1 MNNNFKTF
9 FRKDS
14 SRSTNNITSTIQLML
29 HFNEK
34 AKRNPITGYI
44 LVSLGVLL
52 SASSGSWDITNHLL
66 NKPET
71 FFSPPHAGI
80 YIGVA
85 LVLSGSIMVLSRY
98 YRSSSNISNKYHY
111 IDKLIDLPLPMKLVI
126 IGVVMLVSAGPFDF
140 AWHSA
145 FGLDGLL
152 SPSHSVLTI
161 GMAVSSIGA
170 LLGML
175 SSNNDQNNNDNN
187 NDNNKSRKF
196 NTSITNSSSFP
207 SSSIVDSTNNDDNKT
222 SHAVSPILIIIG
234 IIPIWITVSGL
245 IHMASLPFSDTEHFN
260 FNPDPTLAAIIA
272 TLAFPFIVSF
282 ILFSSFQLSVRSRR
296 TKRMFGIL
304 SITGI
309 VFIIINLTT
318 AILTNEYLIPTI
330 PFYIL
335 NIIPIV
341 AVDILLSK
349 LSTPKTKIV
358 NYVAGAV
365 IGSIFFTLYYPLITH
380 TYNEVLS
387 NSQTVWP
394 SLTSSIYFKMID
406 KIYPL
411 MVIPAAVTG
420 IMATIISSK
429 LIQDKN

>member
-14 SRSTNNITSTIQLML
+14 NRNSNNITSTIQLML

-34 AKRNPITGYI
+34 AQRNPITGYI

-71 FFSPPHAGI
+71 FFSPPHAGL
-80 YIGVA
+80 YMGVA
-85 LVLSGSIMVLSRY
+85 IVLSGSIMMLSRY
-98 YRSSSNISNKYHY
+98 YRSYSNNSNNNHY
-111 IDKLIDLPLPMKLVI
+111 INKVIDLPLPMKLVT
-126 IGVVMLVSAGPFDF
+126 IGVIMLVSAGPFDF

-175 SSNNDQNNNDNN
+175 SSNNDQNNN

-196 NTSITNSSSFP
+196 NTSITTSSSF
-207 SSSIVDSTNNDDNKT
+207 SSSSTVDSTNNDENNT

-245 IHMASLPFSDTEHFN
+245 IHMASLPFSDKEYFN

-296 TKRMFGIL
+296 AKRMFGIL

-318 AILTNEYLIPTI
+318 AILTNEYLVPTI

-394 SLTSSIYFKMID
+394 SLTSSIYFKMIE

-420 IMATIISSK
+420 IVATIISSK

>member
-14 SRSTNNITSTIQLML
+14 NRNSNNITSTIQLML

-71 FFSPPHAGI
+71 FFSPPHAGL
-80 YIGVA
+80 YIGVVI
-85 LVLSGSIMVLSRY
+85 VLSGSIMVLSRY
-98 YRSSSNISNKYHY
+98 YSRSNISNNDHY
-111 IDKLIDLPLPMKLVI
+111 INKLIDLPLPMKLVT

-161 GMAVSSIGA
+161 GMAISSIGA

-175 SSNNDQNNNDNN
+175 SNNNDQNNN
-187 NDNNKSRKF
+187 K
-196 NTSITNSSSFP
+196 
-207 SSSIVDSTNNDDNKT
+207 
-222 SHAVSPILIIIG
+222 SHAVSPILIVIG
-234 IIPIWITVSGL
+234 IIPVWIIVSGL
-245 IHMASLPFSDTEHFN
+245 IHMVSLPFSDTEYFK

-282 ILFSSFQLSVRSRR
+282 ILFSSFELSVRSGR
-296 TKRMFGIL
+296 TKGMFGIL
-304 SITGI
+304 SITGAI
-309 VFIIINLTT
+309 FIIINLST
-318 AILTNEYLIPTI
+318 AILTNEHLTPTI

-341 AVDILLSK
+341 AVDIILSK
-349 LSTPKTKIV
+349 LSIPKTKIV
-358 NYVAGAV
+358 NYVAGA
-365 IGSIFFTLYYPLITH
+365 ILGSTFLMLYYPLITH
-380 TYNEVLS
+380 TYNEVLL
-387 NSQTVWP
+387 NPQTVWP

-406 KIYPL
+406 EVYPL
-411 MVIPAAVTG
+411 IVIPAMATG
-420 IMATIISSK
+420 ILGTIISTK
-429 LIQDKN
+429 LIHQH

>member
-9 FRKDS
+9 IRKDS
-14 SRSTNNITSTIQLML
+14 SRNSNNITSTIQLML

-34 AKRNPITGYI
+34 AQRNPVTGYI

-66 NKPET
+66 SKPET
-71 FFSPPHAGI
+71 FFSPPHAGL
-80 YIGVA
+80 YMGVA
-85 LVLSGSIMVLSRY
+85 IVLSGSIMMLSRY
-98 YRSSSNISNKYHY
+98 YRSYSNISNNNHY
-111 IDKLIDLPLPMKLVI
+111 INKLIDLPLPMKLVT
-126 IGVVMLVSAGPFDF
+126 IGVIMLVSAGPFDF

-175 SSNNDQNNNDNN
+175 SSNNDQNNNDN
-187 NDNNKSRKF
+187 DNKSRKF
-196 NTSITNSSSFP
+196 NPSITTSSSC
-207 SSSIVDSTNNDDNKT
+207 SSSSAIADSTNNDDDNK
-222 SHAVSPILIIIG
+222 SHAISLILIIIG
-234 IIPIWITVSGL
+234 IIPVWITVSGL

-282 ILFSSFQLSVRSRR
+282 MLFSSFQLSVRSKR
-296 TKRMFGIL
+296 TKRMFGII

-318 AILTNEYLIPTI
+318 AILPNEYLVPTI

-411 MVIPAAVTG
+411 MVIPAAVIG
-420 IMATIISSK
+420 IVATIVSSR
-429 LIQDKN
+429 LIPDKN

>member
-14 SRSTNNITSTIQLML
+14 SRNSNNITSTIQLML

-34 AKRNPITGYI
+34 AQRNPVTDYI
-44 LVSLGVLL
+44 LVSIGVLL

-71 FFSPPHAGI
+71 FFSPPHAGL
-80 YIGVA
+80 YMGVA
-85 LVLSGSIMVLSRY
+85 IVLSGSIMMLSRY
-98 YRSSSNISNKYHY
+98 YRSYSNISNNNHY
-111 IDKLIDLPLPMKLVI
+111 INKLIDLPLPIKLVT
-126 IGVVMLVSAGPFDF
+126 IGVIMLVSAGPFDF

-170 LLGML
+170 LLGIL

-187 NDNNKSRKF
+187 NKNRMF
-196 NTSITNSSSFP
+196 NPSITTSSSC
-207 SSSIVDSTNNDDNKT
+207 SSSTIAASTNNDDNNT
-222 SHAVSPILIIIG
+222 SHAISLILIIIG
-234 IIPIWITVSGL
+234 IIPVWITVSGL
-245 IHMASLPFSDTEHFN
+245 IYMASLPFSDTKHFN

-282 ILFSSFQLSVRSRR
+282 MLFSSFQLSVRSKR
-296 TKRMFGIL
+296 TKRMFGML

-318 AILTNEYLIPTI
+318 AILPNEYLVPTI

-358 NYVAGAV
+358 NYIAGAV

-411 MVIPAAVTG
+411 MVIPAAIIG
-420 IMATIISSK
+420 IVATIVSSK
-429 LIQDKN
+429 LIPDKN

>member
-14 SRSTNNITSTIQLML
+14 SRNSNNITSTIQLML

-34 AKRNPITGYI
+34 AQRNPITGYI

-71 FFSPPHAGI
+71 FFSPPHAGL
-80 YIGVA
+80 YMGVA
-85 LVLSGSIMVLSRY
+85 IVLSGSIMMLSRY
-98 YRSSSNISNKYHY
+98 YRSYSNISNNNHY
-111 IDKLIDLPLPMKLVI
+111 INKLIDLPLPMKLVT
-126 IGVVMLVSAGPFDF
+126 IGVIMLVSAGPFDF

-175 SSNNDQNNNDNN
+175 SRNNDQNNDD
-187 NDNNKSRKF
+187 DNNKSRKF
-196 NTSITNSSSFP
+196 NPSITTSSSC
-207 SSSIVDSTNNDDNKT
+207 SSSAIADSTNNDDNNT
-222 SHAVSPILIIIG
+222 SHAISLILIIIG
-234 IIPIWITVSGL
+234 IIPVWITVSGL

-282 ILFSSFQLSVRSRR
+282 MLFSSFQLSVRSKR

-318 AILTNEYLIPTI
+318 AILPNEYLVPTI

-411 MVIPAAVTG
+411 MVIPAAVIG
-420 IMATIISSK
+420 IVATIVSSK
-429 LIQDKN
+429 LIPDNN

>member
-14 SRSTNNITSTIQLML
+14 SRNSNNITSTIQLML

-34 AKRNPITGYI
+34 AQRNPITGYI

-71 FFSPPHAGI
+71 FFSPPHAGL
-80 YIGVA
+80 YMGVA
-85 LVLSGSIMVLSRY
+85 IVLSGSIMMLSRY
-98 YRSSSNISNKYHY
+98 YRNYSNISNNNHY
-111 IDKLIDLPLPMKLVI
+111 INKLIDLPLPMKLVT
-126 IGVVMLVSAGPFDF
+126 IGVIMLVSAGPFDF

-170 LLGML
+170 LLGIL

-187 NDNNKSRKF
+187 NKSRKF
-196 NTSITNSSSFP
+196 NPSITTSSSC
-207 SSSIVDSTNNDDNKT
+207 SSSAIADSTNNDDNNT
-222 SHAVSPILIIIG
+222 SHAVSLIIIIIG
-234 IIPIWITVSGL
+234 IIPVWITVSGL

-272 TLAFPFIVSF
+272 TLAFPFIMSF
-282 ILFSSFQLSVRSRR
+282 MLFSSFQLSVRSKR

-318 AILTNEYLIPTI
+318 AILPNEYLVPTI

-411 MVIPAAVTG
+411 MVIPAAVIG
-420 IMATIISSK
+420 IVATIVSSK
-429 LIQDKN
+429 LIPDKN

>member
-14 SRSTNNITSTIQLML
+14 SRNSNNITSTIQLML

-34 AKRNPITGYI
+34 AQRNPITGYI

-52 SASSGSWDITNHLL
+52 SATSGSWDITNHLL

-71 FFSPPHAGI
+71 FFSPPHAGL
-80 YIGVA
+80 YMGVA
-85 LVLSGSIMVLSRY
+85 IVLSGSIMMLSRY
-98 YRSSSNISNKYHY
+98 YRNYSNISNNNHY
-111 IDKLIDLPLPMKLVI
+111 INKLIDLPLPMKLVT
-126 IGVVMLVSAGPFDF
+126 IGVIMLVSAGPFDF

-170 LLGML
+170 LLGIL

-187 NDNNKSRKF
+187 NKSRKF
-196 NTSITNSSSFP
+196 NPSITTSSSCFP
-207 SSSIVDSTNNDDNKT
+207 SALADSTNNDDNNT
-222 SHAVSPILIIIG
+222 SHAVSLIIIIIG
-234 IIPIWITVSGL
+234 IIPVWITVSGL
-245 IHMASLPFSDTEHFN
+245 IHMVSLPFSDTEHFN

-272 TLAFPFIVSF
+272 TLAFPFIMSF
-282 ILFSSFQLSVRSRR
+282 MLFSSFQLSVRSKR

-318 AILTNEYLIPTI
+318 AILPNEYLVPTI

-380 TYNEVLS
+380 TYNEVLP

-411 MVIPAAVTG
+411 MVIPAALIG
-420 IMATIISSK
+420 IVATIVSSK
-429 LIQDKN
+429 LIPDKN

>member
-14 SRSTNNITSTIQLML
+14 SRNSNNITSTIQLML

-34 AKRNPITGYI
+34 AQRNPITGYI
-44 LVSLGVLL
+44 LVSIGVLL

-71 FFSPPHAGI
+71 FFSPPHAGL
-80 YIGVA
+80 YMGVVI
-85 LVLSGSIMVLSRY
+85 VLSGSIMMLSRY
-98 YRSSSNISNKYHY
+98 YRSYSNISNNNHY
-111 IDKLIDLPLPMKLVI
+111 INKLIDLPLPMKLVT
-126 IGVVMLVSAGPFDF
+126 IGVIMLVSAGPFDF

-175 SSNNDQNNNDNN
+175 SSNNDQNNNDN
-187 NDNNKSRKF
+187 DNKSRKF
-196 NTSITNSSSFP
+196 NPSITTSSSC
-207 SSSIVDSTNNDDNKT
+207 SSSAMVDSTNNDDNNT
-222 SHAVSPILIIIG
+222 SHAISLILIIIG
-234 IIPIWITVSGL
+234 IIPVWITVSGL

-272 TLAFPFIVSF
+272 TLAFPFIISF
-282 ILFSSFQLSVRSRR
+282 MLFSSFQLSVRSKR

-309 VFIIINLTT
+309 VFILINLTT
-318 AILTNEYLIPTI
+318 AILPNEYLVPTI

-411 MVIPAAVTG
+411 MVIPAAVIG
-420 IMATIISSK
+420 IVATIVSSK
-429 LIQDKN
+429 LIPDKN

>member
-1 MNNNFKTF
+1 
-9 FRKDS
+9 
-14 SRSTNNITSTIQLML
+14 ML
-29 HFNEK
+29 HFSEK

-85 LVLSGSIMVLSRY
+85 LVLSGSVMVISRY

-187 NDNNKSRKF
+187 
-196 NTSITNSSSFP
+196 
-207 SSSIVDSTNNDDNKT
+207 T

-245 IHMASLPFSDTEHFN
+245 IHMASLPFSNTEHFN

-318 AILTNEYLIPTI
+318 AILTNEYLVPTI

-411 MVIPAAVTG
+411 MVIPAAITG

-429 LIQDKN
+429 LIQDKNYN

>member
-14 SRSTNNITSTIQLML
+14 SRSTNNITSTIKLIL

-34 AKRNPITGYI
+34 AKRNPIAGYI

-85 LVLSGSIMVLSRY
+85 IVLSGSVMVLSRY
-98 YRSSSNISNKYHY
+98 YRSSSIISNNDHY
-111 IDKLIDLPLPMKLVI
+111 INKLIDLPLPMKLVT

-187 NDNNKSRKF
+187 NKSRKF
-196 NTSITNSSSFP
+196 NTSITTNSS
-207 SSSIVDSTNNDDNKT
+207 SSSIVDSTNNDDNNT

-234 IIPIWITVSGL
+234 IVPIWITVSGL
-245 IHMASLPFSDTEHFN
+245 IHMASLPFSDTEYFN

-296 TKRMFGIL
+296 AKRMFGIL

-318 AILTNEYLIPTI
+318 AILTNEYLVPTI

-420 IMATIISSK
+420 IVATIISSK

>member
-14 SRSTNNITSTIQLML
+14 SRCTNNITSTIQLML

-71 FFSPPHAGI
+71 FFSPPHAGL
-80 YIGVA
+80 YIGVII
-85 LVLSGSIMVLSRY
+85 VLSGSIMVLSRY
-98 YRSSSNISNKYHY
+98 YSSSNISNNNHY
-111 IDKLIDLPLPMKLVI
+111 IDKLIDLPLPMKLVT
-126 IGVVMLVSAGPFDF
+126 IGVVMLVTAGPFDF

-175 SSNNDQNNNDNN
+175 SSNNNQNN

-196 NTSITNSSSFP
+196 NPSITTSSSF
-207 SSSIVDSTNNDDNKT
+207 SSSFSIGDSTNNDSNNT
-222 SHAVSPILIIIG
+222 SHAVSPILIVIG
-234 IIPIWITVSGL
+234 IIPVWITVSGL
-245 IHMASLPFSDTEHFN
+245 IHMASLPFSETEHFN
-260 FNPDPTLAAIIA
+260 FNPDPTLAAIVA

-318 AILTNEYLIPTI
+318 AILPNEYLVPTI
-330 PFYIL
+330 PFYVL

-358 NYVAGAV
+358 NYIVGAV

-380 TYNEVLS
+380 TYNEVIS

-420 IMATIISSK
+420 ILATIISSK
-429 LIQDKN
+429 IIQDKN

>member
-14 SRSTNNITSTIQLML
+14 NRNSNNITSTIQLML

-34 AKRNPITGYI
+34 SQRNPITGYI

-71 FFSPPHAGI
+71 FFSPPHAGL
-80 YIGVA
+80 YMGVVI
-85 LVLSGSIMVLSRY
+85 VLSGSIMMLSRY
-98 YRSSSNISNKYHY
+98 YRSYSNISNNNHY
-111 IDKLIDLPLPMKLVI
+111 INKLIDLPLPMKLVT
-126 IGVVMLVSAGPFDF
+126 IGVIMLVSAGPFDF

-175 SSNNDQNNNDNN
+175 SSNNDQNNN
-187 NDNNKSRKF
+187 NKSRKF
-196 NTSITNSSSFP
+196 NPSITTSSSC
-207 SSSIVDSTNNDDNKT
+207 SSSAIVDSTNNDDNNT
-222 SHAVSPILIIIG
+222 SHAISLILIIIG
-234 IIPIWITVSGL
+234 IIPVWITVSGL

-272 TLAFPFIVSF
+272 TLAFPFIISF
-282 ILFSSFQLSVRSRR
+282 MLFSSFQLSVRSKR

-309 VFIIINLTT
+309 VFILINLTT
-318 AILTNEYLIPTI
+318 AILPNEYLVPTI

-411 MVIPAAVTG
+411 MVIPAAVIG
-420 IMATIISSK
+420 IVATIVSSK
-429 LIQDKN
+429 LIPDKN

>member
-9 FRKDS
+9 FRRDS
-14 SRSTNNITSTIQLML
+14 SRGTSNITSTVQLML

-66 NKPET
+66 NRPET
-71 FFSPPHAGI
+71 FFSPPHAGV
-80 YIGVA
+80 YLGVA
-85 LVLSGSIMVLSRY
+85 IVISGSIMMLHY
-98 YRSSSNISNKYHY
+98 YRSSSTISNNDHHY
-111 IDKLIDLPLPMKLVI
+111 INKLIHLPLPMKLVI
-126 IGVVMLVSAGPFDF
+126 IGAVMLVSAGPFDF

-161 GMAVSSIGA
+161 GMAISSIGA

-175 SSNNDQNNNDNN
+175 SNNNDQNNN
-187 NDNNKSRKF
+187 NK
-196 NTSITNSSSFP
+196 
-207 SSSIVDSTNNDDNKT
+207 
-222 SHAVSPILIIIG
+222 SHAVSPILIVIG
-234 IIPIWITVSGL
+234 IIPVWIIVSGL
-245 IHMASLPFSDTEHFN
+245 IHMVSLPFSDTEYFK

-282 ILFSSFQLSVRSRR
+282 ILFSSFELSVRSGR
-296 TKRMFGIL
+296 TKGMFGIL
-304 SITGI
+304 SITGAI
-309 VFIIINLTT
+309 FIIINLST
-318 AILTNEYLIPTI
+318 AILTNEHLTPTI

-341 AVDILLSK
+341 AVDIILSK
-349 LSTPKTKIV
+349 LSIPKTKIA
-358 NYVAGAV
+358 NYVAGA
-365 IGSIFFTLYYPLITH
+365 ILGSMFLMLYYPLITH
-380 TYNEVLS
+380 TYNEVLL
-387 NSQTVWP
+387 NPQTVWP

-406 KIYPL
+406 EVYPL
-411 MVIPAAVTG
+411 IVIPAMATG
-420 IMATIISSK
+420 ILGTIISTK
-429 LIQDKN
+429 LIHQHK

>member
-14 SRSTNNITSTIQLML
+14 SRNSNNITSTIQLML

-34 AKRNPITGYI
+34 AQRNPITGYI

-71 FFSPPHAGI
+71 FFSPPHAGL
-80 YIGVA
+80 YMGVA
-85 LVLSGSIMVLSRY
+85 IVLSGSIMMLSRY
-98 YRSSSNISNKYHY
+98 YRNYSNISNNNHY
-111 IDKLIDLPLPMKLVI
+111 INKLIDLPLPMKLVT
-126 IGVVMLVSAGPFDF
+126 IGVIMLVSAGPFDF

-187 NDNNKSRKF
+187 NKSRKF
-196 NTSITNSSSFP
+196 NHSITTSSSCSP
-207 SSSIVDSTNNDDNKT
+207 STIAASTNNDDNNT
-222 SHAVSPILIIIG
+222 SHAISLILIIIG
-234 IIPIWITVSGL
+234 IIPVWITVSGL

-272 TLAFPFIVSF
+272 TLAFPFIMSF
-282 ILFSSFQLSVRSRR
+282 MLFSSFQLSVRSKR

-318 AILTNEYLIPTI
+318 AILPNEYLVPTI

-380 TYNEVLS
+380 TYNEVLP

-411 MVIPAAVTG
+411 MVIPAALIG
-420 IMATIISSK
+420 IVATIVSSK
-429 LIQDKN
+429 LIPDKN

>member
-14 SRSTNNITSTIQLML
+14 SRNSNNITSTIQLML

-34 AKRNPITGYI
+34 AQRNPITGYI

-71 FFSPPHAGI
+71 FFSPPHAGL
-80 YIGVA
+80 YMGVA
-85 LVLSGSIMVLSRY
+85 IVLSGSIMMLSRY
-98 YRSSSNISNKYHY
+98 YRNYSNISNNNHY
-111 IDKLIDLPLPMKLVI
+111 INKLIDLPLPMKLVT
-126 IGVVMLVSAGPFDF
+126 IGVIMLVSAGPFDF

-187 NDNNKSRKF
+187 NKSRKF
-196 NTSITNSSSFP
+196 NPSITTSSSC
-207 SSSIVDSTNNDDNKT
+207 SSSAIADSTNNDDNNT
-222 SHAVSPILIIIG
+222 SHAVSLVFIIIG
-234 IIPIWITVSGL
+234 IIPVWITVSGL

-272 TLAFPFIVSF
+272 TLAFPFIMSF
-282 ILFSSFQLSVRSRR
+282 MLFSSFQLSVRSKR

-318 AILTNEYLIPTI
+318 AILPNEYLVPTI

-380 TYNEVLS
+380 TYNEVLP

-411 MVIPAAVTG
+411 MVIPAALIG
-420 IMATIISSK
+420 IVATIVSSK
-429 LIQDKN
+429 LIPDKN

>member
-14 SRSTNNITSTIQLML
+14 SRNSNNITSTIQLML

-34 AKRNPITGYI
+34 AQRNPVTGYI

-71 FFSPPHAGI
+71 FFSPPHAGL
-80 YIGVA
+80 YMGVA
-85 LVLSGSIMVLSRY
+85 IVLSGSIMMLSRY
-98 YRSSSNISNKYHY
+98 YRSYSNISNNNHY
-111 IDKLIDLPLPMKLVI
+111 INKIIDLPLPMKLVT
-126 IGVVMLVSAGPFDF
+126 IGVIMLVSAGPFDF

-170 LLGML
+170 LLGIL

-187 NDNNKSRKF
+187 NNKSRKF
-196 NTSITNSSSFP
+196 NPSITTSSSC
-207 SSSIVDSTNNDDNKT
+207 SSSTIADSTNNDDNNT
-222 SHAVSPILIIIG
+222 SHAISLILIIIG
-234 IIPIWITVSGL
+234 IIPVWITVSGL

-282 ILFSSFQLSVRSRR
+282 MLFSSFQLSVRSKR

-318 AILTNEYLIPTI
+318 AILPNEYLVPTI

-358 NYVAGAV
+358 NYIAGAV

-394 SLTSSIYFKMID
+394 SLTSSIYFKMIG

-411 MVIPAAVTG
+411 MVIPSAVIG
-420 IMATIISSK
+420 IIATIVSSK
-429 LIQDKN
+429 LIPYKN

>member
-14 SRSTNNITSTIQLML
+14 SRNSNNITSTIQLML

-34 AKRNPITGYI
+34 AQRNPITGYI

-52 SASSGSWDITNHLL
+52 SATSGSWDITNHLL

-71 FFSPPHAGI
+71 FFSPPHAGL
-80 YIGVA
+80 YMGVA
-85 LVLSGSIMVLSRY
+85 IVLYGSIMMLSRY
-98 YRSSSNISNKYHY
+98 YRSYSNISNNNHY
-111 IDKLIDLPLPMKLVI
+111 INKLIDLPLPMKLVT
-126 IGVVMLVSAGPFDF
+126 IGVIMLVSAGPFDF

-170 LLGML
+170 LLGIL
-175 SSNNDQNNNDNN
+175 SSNNDHNNDN
-187 NDNNKSRKF
+187 NNKSRKF
-196 NTSITNSSSFP
+196 NPSITISSSCSF
-207 SSSIVDSTNNDDNKT
+207 STIADSTNNDDNNT
-222 SHAVSPILIIIG
+222 SHVISLILIIIG
-234 IIPIWITVSGL
+234 IIPVWITVSGL

-260 FNPDPTLAAIIA
+260 FNPDPTLAAIIT

-282 ILFSSFQLSVRSRR
+282 MLFSSFQLSVRNKR

-318 AILTNEYLIPTI
+318 AILPNEYLVPTI

-349 LSTPKTKIV
+349 LSTRKTKIV

-380 TYNEVLS
+380 TYNEVLP

-411 MVIPAAVTG
+411 MVIPAALIG
-420 IMATIISSK
+420 IVATIVSSK
-429 LIQDKN
+429 LIPDKN

>member
-98 YRSSSNISNKYHY
+98 YRNSSNISNKYHY

-187 NDNNKSRKF
+187 KSRKF

-207 SSSIVDSTNNDDNKT
+207 SSSIVDSTNNDDNNT

-429 LIQDKN
+429 LIQDKNYN

>member
-14 SRSTNNITSTIQLML
+14 SRNSNNITSTIQLML

-34 AKRNPITGYI
+34 AQRNPVTGYI

-71 FFSPPHAGI
+71 FFSPPHAGL
-80 YIGVA
+80 YMGVA
-85 LVLSGSIMVLSRY
+85 IVLYGSIMMLSRY
-98 YRSSSNISNKYHY
+98 YRSYSNISNNNHY
-111 IDKLIDLPLPMKLVI
+111 INKLIDLPLPMKLVT
-126 IGVVMLVSAGPFDF
+126 IGVIMLVSAGPFDF

-170 LLGML
+170 LLGIL
-175 SSNNDQNNNDNN
+175 SSNNDHNNNDN
-187 NDNNKSRKF
+187 NNKSRKF
-196 NTSITNSSSFP
+196 NPSITTSSSC
-207 SSSIVDSTNNDDNKT
+207 SSSTIADSTNNDDNNT
-222 SHAVSPILIIIG
+222 SHAISLILIIIG
-234 IIPIWITVSGL
+234 IIPVWITVSGL

-260 FNPDPTLAAIIA
+260 FNPDPTVAAIIA

-282 ILFSSFQLSVRSRR
+282 MLFSSFQLSVRSKR

-318 AILTNEYLIPTI
+318 AILPNEYLVPTI

-358 NYVAGAV
+358 NYIAGAV

-411 MVIPAAVTG
+411 MVIPAAVIG
-420 IMATIISSK
+420 IVATIVSSK
-429 LIQDKN
+429 LIPDKN

>member
-14 SRSTNNITSTIQLML
+14 SRNSNNITSTIQLML

-34 AKRNPITGYI
+34 AQRNPITGYI

-52 SASSGSWDITNHLL
+52 SATSGSWDITNHLL

-71 FFSPPHAGI
+71 FFSPPHAGL
-80 YIGVA
+80 YMGVA
-85 LVLSGSIMVLSRY
+85 IVLSGSIMMLSRY
-98 YRSSSNISNKYHY
+98 YRNYSNISNNNHY
-111 IDKLIDLPLPMKLVI
+111 INKLIDLPLPMKLVT
-126 IGVVMLVSAGPFDF
+126 IGVIMLVSAGPFDF

-187 NDNNKSRKF
+187 NKSRKF
-196 NTSITNSSSFP
+196 NPSITTSSSC
-207 SSSIVDSTNNDDNKT
+207 SSSAIADSTNNDDNNT
-222 SHAVSPILIIIG
+222 SHAVSLIIIIIG
-234 IIPIWITVSGL
+234 IIPVWITVSGL

-272 TLAFPFIVSF
+272 TLAFPFIMSF
-282 ILFSSFQLSVRSRR
+282 MLFSSFQLSVRSKR

-318 AILTNEYLIPTI
+318 AILPNEYLVPTI

-349 LSTPKTKIV
+349 LSTRKTKIV

-380 TYNEVLS
+380 TYNEVLP

-411 MVIPAAVTG
+411 MVIPAALIG
-420 IMATIISSK
+420 IVATIVSSK
-429 LIQDKN
+429 LIPDKN

>member
-14 SRSTNNITSTIQLML
+14 SRNSNNITSTIQLML

-34 AKRNPITGYI
+34 AQRNPITGYI

-52 SASSGSWDITNHLL
+52 SATSGSWDITNHLL

-71 FFSPPHAGI
+71 FFSPPHAGL
-80 YIGVA
+80 YMGVA
-85 LVLSGSIMVLSRY
+85 IVLSGSIMMLSRY
-98 YRSSSNISNKYHY
+98 YRNYSNISNNNHY
-111 IDKLIDLPLPMKLVI
+111 INKLIDLPLPMKLVT
-126 IGVVMLVSAGPFDF
+126 IGVIMLVSAGPFDF

-170 LLGML
+170 LLGIL

-187 NDNNKSRKF
+187 NKSRKF
-196 NTSITNSSSFP
+196 NPSITTSSSCFP
-207 SSSIVDSTNNDDNKT
+207 SALADSTNNDDNNT
-222 SHAVSPILIIIG
+222 SHAVSLIIIIIG
-234 IIPIWITVSGL
+234 IIPVWITVSGL

-272 TLAFPFIVSF
+272 TLAFPFIMSF
-282 ILFSSFQLSVRSRR
+282 MLFSSFQLSVRSKR

-318 AILTNEYLIPTI
+318 AILPNEYLVPTI

-380 TYNEVLS
+380 TYNEVLP

-411 MVIPAAVTG
+411 MVIPAALIG
-420 IMATIISSK
+420 IVATIVSSK
-429 LIQDKN
+429 LIPDKN

>member
-14 SRSTNNITSTIQLML
+14 SKSTNNITSTIQLML

-98 YRSSSNISNKYHY
+98 YHSSSNISNKYHH

-187 NDNNKSRKF
+187 KSIKF
-196 NTSITNSSSFP
+196 NTSITNSSSF
-207 SSSIVDSTNNDDNKT
+207 SFSSIVDSTNNDDNNT

>member
-187 NDNNKSRKF
+187 KSRKF
-196 NTSITNSSSFP
+196 NTSITNSSSFS
-207 SSSIVDSTNNDDNKT
+207 SSSIVDSTNNDDNNT

>member
-14 SRSTNNITSTIQLML
+14 SRNSNNITSTIQLML

-34 AKRNPITGYI
+34 AQRNPITGYI

-71 FFSPPHAGI
+71 FFSPPHAGL
-80 YIGVA
+80 YMGVA
-85 LVLSGSIMVLSRY
+85 IVLSGSIMMLSRY
-98 YRSSSNISNKYHY
+98 YRSYSNISNNNHY
-111 IDKLIDLPLPMKLVI
+111 INKLIDLPLPMKLVT
-126 IGVVMLVSAGPFDF
+126 IGVIMLVSAGPFDF

-175 SSNNDQNNNDNN
+175 SRNNDQNNDD
-187 NDNNKSRKF
+187 DNNKSRKF
-196 NTSITNSSSFP
+196 NPSITTSSSC
-207 SSSIVDSTNNDDNKT
+207 SSSAIADSTNNDDNNT
-222 SHAVSPILIIIG
+222 SHAISLILIIIG
-234 IIPIWITVSGL
+234 IIPVWITVSGL

-282 ILFSSFQLSVRSRR
+282 MLFSSFQLSVRSKR

-318 AILTNEYLIPTI
+318 AILPNEYLVPTI

-358 NYVAGAV
+358 NYIAGAV

-380 TYNEVLS
+380 TYNEVLP

-411 MVIPAAVTG
+411 MVIPAALIG
-420 IMATIISSK
+420 IVATIVSSK
-429 LIQDKN
+429 LIPDNN

>member
-9 FRKDS
+9 FRRDS
-14 SRSTNNITSTIQLML
+14 NRGTSNITSTVQLML

-66 NKPET
+66 NRPET
-71 FFSPPHAGI
+71 FFSPPHAGL
-80 YIGVA
+80 YLGVA
-85 LVLSGSIMVLSRY
+85 IVLSGSIMMLRY
-98 YRSSSNISNKYHY
+98 YRSSSNISNNDHRY
-111 IDKLIDLPLPMKLVI
+111 INKLIHLPLPMKLVI
-126 IGVVMLVSAGPFDF
+126 IGAVMLVSAGPFDF

-161 GMAVSSIGA
+161 GMAISSIGA

-175 SSNNDQNNNDNN
+175 SSNNGQNDQNNN
-187 NDNNKSRKF
+187 K
-196 NTSITNSSSFP
+196 
-207 SSSIVDSTNNDDNKT
+207 
-222 SHAVSPILIIIG
+222 SHAVSPILIVIG
-234 IIPIWITVSGL
+234 IIPVWIIVSGL
-245 IHMASLPFSDTEHFN
+245 IHMVSLPFSDTEYFK

-282 ILFSSFQLSVRSRR
+282 ILFSSFELSVRSGR
-296 TKRMFGIL
+296 TKGMFGIL
-304 SITGI
+304 SITGAI
-309 VFIIINLTT
+309 FIIINLST
-318 AILTNEYLIPTI
+318 AILTNEHLIPTI

-341 AVDILLSK
+341 AVDIILSK
-349 LSTPKTKIV
+349 LSIPKTKIV
-358 NYVAGAV
+358 NYVAGA
-365 IGSIFFTLYYPLITH
+365 ILGSTFLMLYYPLITH
-380 TYNEVLS
+380 TYNEVLL
-387 NSQTVWP
+387 NPQTVWP

-406 KIYPL
+406 EIYPL
-411 MVIPAAVTG
+411 IVIPAMATG
-420 IMATIISSK
+420 ILGTIISTK
-429 LIQDKN
+429 LIHQHK

>member
-98 YRSSSNISNKYHY
+98 YRSSSNISDKYHY

-187 NDNNKSRKF
+187 KSRKF
-196 NTSITNSSSFP
+196 NTSITNSSSFSS
-207 SSSIVDSTNNDDNKT
+207 SSSIVDSTNNDDNNT

-358 NYVAGAV
+358 NYIAGAV
-365 IGSIFFTLYYPLITH
+365 IGSIFFMLYYPLITH
-380 TYNEVLS
+380 TYNEVLP

>member
-14 SRSTNNITSTIQLML
+14 NRNSNNITSTIQLML

-34 AKRNPITGYI
+34 AQRNPITGYI

-71 FFSPPHAGI
+71 FFSPPHAGL
-80 YIGVA
+80 YMGVVI
-85 LVLSGSIMVLSRY
+85 VLSGSIMMLSRY
-98 YRSSSNISNKYHY
+98 YRSYSNISNNNHY
-111 IDKLIDLPLPMKLVI
+111 INKLIDLPLPMKLVT
-126 IGVVMLVSAGPFDF
+126 IGVIMLVSAGPFDF

-175 SSNNDQNNNDNN
+175 SSNNDQNNN
-187 NDNNKSRKF
+187 KSRKF
-196 NTSITNSSSFP
+196 NPSITTSSSC
-207 SSSIVDSTNNDDNKT
+207 SSSAIVDSTNNDDNNT
-222 SHAVSPILIIIG
+222 SHAISLILIIIG
-234 IIPIWITVSGL
+234 IIPVWITVSGL

-272 TLAFPFIVSF
+272 TLAFPFIISF
-282 ILFSSFQLSVRSRR
+282 MLFSSFQLSVRSKR

-304 SITGI
+304 
-309 VFIIINLTT
+309 
-318 AILTNEYLIPTI
+318 
-330 PFYIL
+330 
-335 NIIPIV
+335 
-341 AVDILLSK
+341 
-349 LSTPKTKIV
+349 
-358 NYVAGAV
+358 
-365 IGSIFFTLYYPLITH
+365 
-380 TYNEVLS
+380 
-387 NSQTVWP
+387 
-394 SLTSSIYFKMID
+394 
-406 KIYPL
+406 
-411 MVIPAAVTG
+411 
-420 IMATIISSK
+420 
-429 LIQDKN
+429 

>member
-14 SRSTNNITSTIQLML
+14 SKSTNNITSTIQLML

-98 YRSSSNISNKYHY
+98 YRSSSNISDKYHY

-187 NDNNKSRKF
+187 KSRKF

-207 SSSIVDSTNNDDNKT
+207 SSSIVDSTNNDDNNT

-245 IHMASLPFSDTEHFN
+245 IHMASLPFSDTKHFN

>member
-14 SRSTNNITSTIQLML
+14 SRSTNNITSTIKLIL

-85 LVLSGSIMVLSRY
+85 IVLSGSVMVLSRY
-98 YRSSSNISNKYHY
+98 YRSSSIISNNDHY
-111 IDKLIDLPLPMKLVI
+111 INKLIDLPLPMKLVT

-187 NDNNKSRKF
+187 NKSRKF
-196 NTSITNSSSFP
+196 NTSITTNSS
-207 SSSIVDSTNNDDNKT
+207 SSSIVDSTNNDDNNT

-245 IHMASLPFSDTEHFN
+245 IHMASLPFSDTEYFN

-296 TKRMFGIL
+296 AKRMFGIL

-318 AILTNEYLIPTI
+318 AILTNEYLVPTI

-358 NYVAGAV
+358 NYAAGAV

-411 MVIPAAVTG
+411 MVIPAVVTG
-420 IMATIISSK
+420 IVATIISSK

>member
-9 FRKDS
+9 FRKNS
-14 SRSTNNITSTIQLML
+14 SRNSNNITSTIQLIL

-34 AKRNPITGYI
+34 AQRNPITGYI

-71 FFSPPHAGI
+71 FFSPPHAGL
-80 YIGVA
+80 YMGVA
-85 LVLSGSIMVLSRY
+85 IVLSGSIMMLSRY
-98 YRSSSNISNKYHY
+98 YRSYSNISNNNHY
-111 IDKLIDLPLPMKLVI
+111 INKLIDLPLPMKLVT
-126 IGVVMLVSAGPFDF
+126 IGVIMLVSAGPFDF

-175 SSNNDQNNNDNN
+175 SSNNDNNN

-196 NTSITNSSSFP
+196 NPSIATSSSC
-207 SSSIVDSTNNDDNKT
+207 SSSAIVDSTNNDDNNT
-222 SHAVSPILIIIG
+222 SHAISLILIIIG
-234 IIPIWITVSGL
+234 IIPVWITVSGL

-260 FNPDPTLAAIIA
+260 FNPDPILAAIIA
-272 TLAFPFIVSF
+272 TLAFPFIISF
-282 ILFSSFQLSVRSRR
+282 MLFSSFQLSVRSKR

-309 VFIIINLTT
+309 VFILINLTT
-318 AILTNEYLIPTI
+318 AILPNEYVVPTI

-411 MVIPAAVTG
+411 MVIPAAVIG
-420 IMATIISSK
+420 IVATIVSSK
-429 LIQDKN
+429 LIPDKN

>member
-187 NDNNKSRKF
+187 KSRKF

-296 TKRMFGIL
+296 RKRM
-304 SITGI
+304 TGI

>member
-14 SRSTNNITSTIQLML
+14 SRNSNNITSTIQLML

-34 AKRNPITGYI
+34 AQRNPITGYI

-71 FFSPPHAGI
+71 FFSPPHAGL
-80 YIGVA
+80 YMGVA
-85 LVLSGSIMVLSRY
+85 IVLSGSIMMLSRY
-98 YRSSSNISNKYHY
+98 YRSYSNISNNNHY
-111 IDKLIDLPLPMKLVI
+111 INKLIDLPLPMKLVT
-126 IGVVMLVSAGPFDF
+126 IGVIMLVSAGPFDF

-170 LLGML
+170 LLGIL
-175 SSNNDQNNNDNN
+175 SSNNDHNNNDN
-187 NDNNKSRKF
+187 NNKSRKF
-196 NTSITNSSSFP
+196 NPSITTSSSC
-207 SSSIVDSTNNDDNKT
+207 SSSAIADSTNNDDNNT
-222 SHAVSPILIIIG
+222 SHAVSLIIIIIG
-234 IIPIWITVSGL
+234 IIPVWITVSGL

-272 TLAFPFIVSF
+272 TLAFPFIMSF
-282 ILFSSFQLSVRSRR
+282 MLFSSFQLSVRSKR

-318 AILTNEYLIPTI
+318 AILPNEYLVPTI

-358 NYVAGAV
+358 NYIAGAV

-380 TYNEVLS
+380 TYNEVLP

-411 MVIPAAVTG
+411 MVIPAALIG
-420 IMATIISSK
+420 IVATIVSSK
-429 LIQDKN
+429 LIPYKN